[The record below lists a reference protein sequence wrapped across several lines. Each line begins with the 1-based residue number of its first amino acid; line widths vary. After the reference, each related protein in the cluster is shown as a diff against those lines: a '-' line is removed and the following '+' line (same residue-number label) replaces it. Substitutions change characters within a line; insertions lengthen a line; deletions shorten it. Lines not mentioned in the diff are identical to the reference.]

1 MADSINIDYYL
12 ACGDSD
18 VPHFWDVF
26 TEKHFRHCCAFKWDG
41 YNWILIDPLGQC
53 LDITIMP
60 YSSDDDVPDI
70 MRKAGFTVIRYKA
83 KTKHKFIFR
92 GILTCVTV
100 CKQLMGIKAAWVVTP
115 RQLHNYIKRSNTL

>member
-1 MADSINIDYYL
+1 MTSTSAN
-12 ACGDSD
+12 ACLKSSLI
-18 VPHFWDVF
+18 
-26 TEKHFRHCCAFKWDG
+26 KRRHCCAFKWDG